1 MNVYWAQRMAKSQEE
16 KTLKNIKEVNEELKK
31 YFSKSLIRL
40 IAQFEATYDKLL
52 LTVGEG
58 RTPTPADLYNLDKYW
73 ELQNQLRI
81 ELQKLGDKQITFL
94 SKKFM
99 AQYAEIYEGIAI
111 KGDLK
116 FRKAD
121 TAAVAQIINQIWCAD
136 GKSWSQRIWENTDLL
151 QQTLNDGLVD
161 CVIAGSKT
169 SQLKEILQDRFN
181 VSYSRADALV
191 RTEMAHIQT
200 QAAKQ
205 RYEDYGIKEVQVW
218 ASKDERRCKVC
229 GQLHLKKYPIGAAVP
244 IPAHTNCRC
253 CIIPV
258 VD

>member
-1 MNVYWAQRMAKSQEE
+1 MNIYWAQRMANSQEE

-99 AQYAEIYEGIAI
+99 AQYAEVYEGIAI

-151 QQTLNDGLVD
+151 QQKKLLYQTNSFSYLNNHL
-161 CVIAGSKT
+161 
-169 SQLKEILQDRFN
+169 LYN
-181 VSYSRADALV
+181 Y
-191 RTEMAHIQT
+191 
-200 QAAKQ
+200 
-205 RYEDYGIKEVQVW
+205 
-218 ASKDERRCKVC
+218 
-229 GQLHLKKYPIGAAVP
+229 LHLLLS
-244 IPAHTNCRC
+244 
-253 CIIPV
+253 IIYIQLV
-258 VD
+258 QFLYFLN